1 VKAADADSGEGTGRH
16 RGGTVG
22 GHAVIELFGW
32 TVDQGDVVAGVVRGL
47 AYALMAVGIVLVYRT
62 TGVINFAHAAVGGM
76 AGMLLTMFAV
86 TYNWPYWIA
95 LVMSIAAGA
104 LLAAIIELVVVRRLF
119 RAPRLILFVATLGAA
134 QLVFV
139 ITLQIVRVTKGKAVP
154 SALDSRPGAR
164 YDVFGLF
171 DFPLSFEPTEHIRL
185 LARDLS
191 VLVVAPIAIVL
202 VSLFMQRT
210 RFGLA
215 VRAAASNGDT
225 SRLFGISVKRVST
238 IVWAMSGALA
248 ALTVAL
254 IAPFN
259 ELPSPAAGADPLS
272 FTLLLRVLTVA
283 LLAGMR
289 SLPMT
294 LPAGVLVGFLE
305 VVVRGHYRTTPEV
318 FDAVLF
324 VLVLVVVLL
333 RGRTARDEGGWSLAP
348 RIRPVPVRLQ
358 ELWWVKR
365 MSLLG
370 TLLGLLVLVLV
381 PVLSRDPGNRI
392 LYTQMLLYS
401 IVGLTVTLLTGWAG
415 QLSMGQFAFVGL
427 GTLTTMALRAN
438 QGWSFGAALA
448 VSTAVGL
455 VAALLIGLPAL
466 RVRGLYLA
474 ITTLAFAVASTSWLF
489 RQDALRAD
497 GSGGSK
503 LETVPA
509 QARLRI
515 GGTDLSGRSTFY
527 FLCLAVLVLVFL
539 LVAQVRS
546 TGLGRSM
553 LAVRDN
559 EEMAAAC
566 TVRPARI
573 KLAAFGIAGALAALS
588 GGLLLMTFPGFDPS
602 QQFPASE
609 STRIVAITIIGG
621 LGSLVG
627 PLLGSLWVIG
637 IPALFRGSTIAPL
650 LTSGVG
656 LLVLLMYFPGGLVQI
671 LYAIR
676 DQLLAVADRRLG
688 DRAAPAAPSGE
699 RHVPARPA
707 RAALAL
713 EPGQPWL
720 AAEHVTVRFGGRV
733 AVDDVSIEVHR
744 GELVGLIGTNG
755 AGKTTLMN
763 AISGSLRMSSGRIE
777 VLGRDV
783 SNLSMPTRH
792 QVGLGRGFQAARL
805 FPDLTVRETVQVAL
819 EARATSP
826 VLASMVRTPPSPRLE
841 RVKRAEAEEIIT
853 FLGLGRYAERFIS
866 ELSTGT
872 RRIVELACL
881 LAVDARVL
889 MLDEPTGGVAQR
901 ETEAFG
907 PLIQRIQ
914 RELDASVLLIEHDM
928 PLVTGISD
936 RIYCLEAGQVIAVGN
951 PRDIRNDPRVIA
963 SYLGTDER
971 AIQRSGQRATT
982 PAPVR

>member
-1 VKAADADSGEGTGRH
+1 
-16 RGGTVG
+16 
-22 GHAVIELFGW
+22 VIEVAGW
-32 TVDQGDVVAGVVRGL
+32 TFDQGDVVAGVVRGL

-76 AGMLLTMFAV
+76 GGMLLTMFAV
-86 TYNWPYWIA
+86 TYDWPYWIA
-95 LVMSIAAGA
+95 LLMSIGAGA
-104 LLAAIIELVVVRRLF
+104 LLAAAIELIVVRRLF
-119 RAPRLILFVATLGAA
+119 TAPRLILFIATLGAA

-139 ITLQIVRVTKGKAVP
+139 VTLQIIRVTEGKAVP
-154 SALDSRPGAR
+154 SAFNGAPGAR

-171 DFPLSFEPTEHIRL
+171 DFPLSWEPTDHIRL

-191 VLVVAPIAIVL
+191 VLVIAPLAIL
-202 VSLFMQRT
+202 AISWFMQRT

-215 VRAAASNGDT
+215 VRAAASNADT

-238 IVWAMSGALA
+238 IVWALA
-248 ALTVAL
+248 GGLAVLTVAL

-259 ELPSPAAGADPLS
+259 ELPSPASGSDPLS

-289 SLPMT
+289 SLPST
-294 LPAGVLVGFLE
+294 LPAGILVGFLE
-305 VVVRGHYRTTPEV
+305 VAVRGHYSTTPEV

-324 VLVLVVVLL
+324 VLVLVIVLV
-333 RGRTARDEGGWSLAP
+333 RGRTAREEGGWSLAP
-348 RIRPVPVRLQ
+348 RIRPIPARLQ
-358 ELWWVKR
+358 GLWWVRR
-365 MSLLG
+365 MNVLGFLLA
-370 TLLGLLVLVLV
+370 GLALTLV
-381 PVLSRDPGNRI
+381 PILSRDPNNRI

-427 GTLTTMALRAN
+427 GTLTTMALRHN
-438 QGWSFGAALA
+438 EGWSYGAALA
-448 VSTAVGL
+448 VTAAVGL
-455 VAALLIGLPAL
+455 VAAVLIGLPAL

-474 ITTLAFAVASTSWLF
+474 LTTLAFAVAATSWLF
-489 RQDALRAD
+489 KQDVLVAD
-497 GSGGSK
+497 APGGGK
-503 LETVPA
+503 LNTVPA
-509 QARLRI
+509 QSRLAL
-515 GGTDLSGRSTFY
+515 GDTNLSGRVTFY
-527 FLCLAVLVLVFL
+527 FICLGAFALVFL

-546 TGLGRSM
+546 TGFGRSM

-559 EEMAAAC
+559 EEMASAC
-566 TVRPARI
+566 TVRPARV
-573 KLAAFGIAGALAALS
+573 KLAAFAIAGSLS
-588 GGLLLMTFPGFDPS
+588 AVAGGLLLMTFSGFDAN

-621 LGSLVG
+621 LGSLIG

-637 IPALFRGSTIAPL
+637 IPALFRGSDIAPL

-671 LYAIR
+671 LYAGR
-676 DQLLAVADRRLG
+676 DQLLALADRRLG
-688 DRAAPAAPSGE
+688 DRTPAKVAPSE
-699 RHVPARPA
+699 RPVPSRPP
-707 RAALAL
+707 REALAL
-713 EPGQPWL
+713 GEHEPWL
-720 AAEHVTVRFGGRV
+720 ATEHVTVRFGGRV
-733 AVDDVSIEVHR
+733 AVDDVTITVHR

-755 AGKTTLMN
+755 AGKSTLMN
-763 AISGSLRMSSGRIE
+763 AISGSVRSSSGRIE
-777 VLGRDV
+777 VLGREV
-783 SNLSMPTRH
+783 SRLSMPTRH
-792 QVGLGRGFQAARL
+792 RVGLGRGFQAARL

-819 EARATSP
+819 EARAESP
-826 VLASMVRTPPSPRLE
+826 LLPSLLHLPPSPRLE
-841 RVKRAEAEEIIT
+841 RAKRAEAEEIIG
-853 FLGLGRYAERFIS
+853 FLGLGRYADRFIS

-907 PLIQRIQ
+907 PLIRRIQ
-914 RELDASVLLIEHDM
+914 RELDAAVLLIEHDM

-936 RIYCLEAGQVIAVGN
+936 RIYCLEAGQVIAEGT
-951 PRDIRNDPRVIA
+951 PREIRDDPRVIA

-971 AIQRSGQRATT
+971 AIRRSGQRAG
-982 PAPVR
+982 AR